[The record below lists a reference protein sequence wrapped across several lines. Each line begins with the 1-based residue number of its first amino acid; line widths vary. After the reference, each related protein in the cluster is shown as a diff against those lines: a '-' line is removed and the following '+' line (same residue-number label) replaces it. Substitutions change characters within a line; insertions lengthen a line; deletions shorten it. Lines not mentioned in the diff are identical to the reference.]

1 MPALDQTLRD
11 DDLFMLVLSGVGEG
25 EYRNLPGKL
34 FQVIY
39 DEENPPKREDEAVEP
54 HRLMKDRYFSDFT
67 RRPTKS
73 FGRAWLS
80 LLGYGYVQSIG
91 FRGYYRITSSLVRD
105 AERIKKDQRV
115 SDEDYAYLRNLGEKV
130 RLVDD

>member
-1 MPALDQTLRD
+1 MVLD
-11 DDLFMLVLSGVGEG
+11 FA
-25 EYRNLPGKL
+25 K
-34 FQVIY
+34 
-39 DEENPPKREDEAVEP
+39 EAIQNAET
-54 HRLMKDRYFSDFT
+54 HSIDFSDFT